1 MAPPA
6 PKQPFLPCQF
16 PVQLLVVA
24 VLLAIGASLPAGDI
38 PHPLTGL
45 LSILAIGMA
54 TFCFA
59 KAKPP
64 EDQG

>member
-1 MAPPA
+1 MPPPA
-6 PKQPFLPCQF
+6 PKQPVLLCQF

-38 PHPLTGL
+38 PHPATGL
-45 LSILAIGMA
+45 LSIVAIAMA
-54 TFCFA
+54 SFCFA

-64 EDQG
+64 Q

>member
-6 PKQPFLPCQF
+6 PKQPVLPCQF

-24 VLLAIGASLPAGDI
+24 ILFAIGASLPAGDI
-38 PHPLTGL
+38 PHPVTGL
-45 LSILAIGMA
+45 LSLAAIA
-54 TFCFA
+54 ISAVCFA

-64 EDQG
+64 QQ